1 MLPEEKAREKID
13 RQLRKAGWDIVS
25 RDEYIPGNTCAVKEA
40 LMQGNTE
47 SDYLLFIEDK
57 AIAVLEAKRA
67 ENQLGE
73 DVRAQ
78 AEGYARTPQ
87 SWYGLWQDGM
97 IPLVYLSNGE
107 KFLFKNLLEP
117 DADYVE
123 LKEMDTPKAMLQ
135 IIGQASSFG
144 ALPYLDPN
152 GLRDCQYRA
161 EKKFEESI
169 KEGKKKNLAILATGS
184 GKTYLAC
191 NASYRLLEYTP
202 VKRVLFLVDRNNLGK
217 QAEGEF
223 RQFQRTANGMV
234 MSDLYDIQRLRKEEN
249 LKGHVIISTIQK
261 LFAILTGQQ
270 LSEESEDAEDE
281 RNTAEE
287 EKEDEPAVQ
296 LESNLK
302 IPPDYFQLII
312 VDECHRSIYGK
323 WKTVLDYFSDAI
335 ILGLTATP
343 TPEAYAFFDNNIVEN
358 YTFDDSV
365 VDGVN
370 VSARVYRIKTKVTEH
385 GGTIGE
391 GMKIRETSRK
401 TGKSEVRLSSTDTD
415 YKQTDLDRSVVNI
428 DQIREVLTDY
438 KKAIYEDLYPEREK
452 NWRYI
457 PKTLIFAKDENHA
470 TQIVNVANEVFGE
483 EFEGGNTPEGYVQ
496 KITYTCED
504 SNGLIRDLRTEKDFR
519 IAVTVTLVATGTDVR
534 PLEVVLFMK
543 DVQSEVLYT
552 QMKGRGCRVISD
564 DKLREVTPNAPTK
577 ECFYIVDAVGVT
589 EHDKSMPHPLSNSGG
604 EKKTLPLEQLFE
616 RLAHRDVN
624 DENLLLLRDYC
635 SSIHRRYEFSPL
647 FSRHLEKFIDEFNFA
662 PRTVA
667 NQIQSAFD
675 DHLLPPFVS
684 PSDPNTARMN
694 VINCLITNLSARRKL
709 LEMKRGYVI
718 QVFEDKDEL
727 LYAGF
732 SKETARS
739 FIDSFEKYLNKNKD
753 RLEALR
759 IIYNSQDA
767 LITHSMLLD
776 LRDSLLA
783 ESRQFS
789 IYHIWKNYKVLDE
802 NGVVEELD
810 IKSNVNALTHLIQLV
825 RFAYKKNLKLVSLM
839 NGFAQRFSL
848 YCGQVQR
855 TLTEDQQLV
864 MRRIAEY
871 VINDG
876 AITIMELNETD
887 TDLWRQGVQLLG
899 APALADEMQALARIL
914 LRIA

>member
-1 MLPEEKAREKID
+1 M
-13 RQLRKAGWDIVS
+13 
-25 RDEYIPGNTCAVKEA
+25 
-40 LMQGNTE
+40 
-47 SDYLLFIEDK
+47 
-57 AIAVLEAKRA
+57 
-67 ENQLGE
+67 
-73 DVRAQ
+73 
-78 AEGYARTPQ
+78 
-87 SWYGLWQDGM
+87 
-97 IPLVYLSNGE
+97 
-107 KFLFKNLLEP
+107 
-117 DADYVE
+117 
-123 LKEMDTPKAMLQ
+123 
-135 IIGQASSFG
+135 
-144 ALPYLDPN
+144 
-152 GLRDCQYRA
+152 
-161 EKKFEESI
+161 
-169 KEGKKKNLAILATGS
+169 
-184 GKTYLAC
+184 
-191 NASYRLLEYTP
+191 
-202 VKRVLFLVDRNNLGK
+202 
-217 QAEGEF
+217 
-223 RQFQRTANGMV
+223 
-234 MSDLYDIQRLRKEEN
+234 
-249 LKGHVIISTIQK
+249 
-261 LFAILTGQQ
+261 
-270 LSEESEDAEDE
+270 
-281 RNTAEE
+281 
-287 EKEDEPAVQ
+287 
-296 LESNLK
+296 
-302 IPPDYFQLII
+302 
-312 VDECHRSIYGK
+312 
-323 WKTVLDYFSDAI
+323 
-335 ILGLTATP
+335 
-343 TPEAYAFFDNNIVEN
+343 
-358 YTFDDSV
+358 
-365 VDGVN
+365 
-370 VSARVYRIKTKVTEH
+370 
-385 GGTIGE
+385 
-391 GMKIRETSRK
+391 
-401 TGKSEVRLSSTDTD
+401 
-415 YKQTDLDRSVVNI
+415 
-428 DQIREVLTDY
+428 
-438 KKAIYEDLYPEREK
+438 
-452 NWRYI
+452 
-457 PKTLIFAKDENHA
+457 
-470 TQIVNVANEVFGE
+470 
-483 EFEGGNTPEGYVQ
+483 
-496 KITYTCED
+496 
-504 SNGLIRDLRTEKDFR
+504 
-519 IAVTVTLVATGTDVR
+519 
-534 PLEVVLFMK
+534 
-543 DVQSEVLYT
+543 
-552 QMKGRGCRVISD
+552 
-564 DKLREVTPNAPTK
+564 
-577 ECFYIVDAVGVT
+577 T

-647 FSRHLEKFIDEFNFA
+647 FSRHLEKFIEEFNFA

-899 APALADEMQALARIL
+899 ATALADEMQAMARIL